1 LFLSFPFQE
10 HKGVMMLEDGLLGA
24 LGGLNRLVGQWR
36 TICLVD
42 SRTSPGDTV
51 GLDTICLAGGLDRST
66 DMVGFDS
73 VGFDLVGSSSSSEEG
88 VGLEDAHGGGVLSC
102 CWDPLLLVLIK

>member
-1 LFLSFPFQE
+1 
-10 HKGVMMLEDGLLGA
+10 M
-24 LGGLNRLVGQWR
+24 
-36 TICLVD
+36 VD
-42 SRTSPGDTV
+42 SRTSPGDSV

-73 VGFDLVGSSSSSEEG
+73 VGFDLVGFDSVGSSSSSKEG